1 LPLACLSM
9 IRWSIRQ
16 TGSYCVGDLLKL
28 VLEELTK
35 SVTELGSIPWTDGW
49 WVVVRV
55 K

>member
-1 LPLACLSM
+1 M